1 MKKDNK
7 KALYESI
14 MMAVAKEV
22 KKALNEGE
30 VKMPLAGKL
39 NNIDCCIHPAQ
50 RSNTYYA
57 GGFFREMRL
66 VATSYKYTDNYK
78 TLELFGKLI
87 FTPKNKETGEIMET
101 KEYSGKF
108 TITQENLI
116 YKIYPEYYI
125 ANQGW
130 CHFTHFSV
138 DNLSINE
145 INNSRLNYPSFWVK
159 KEIIELM
166 KNIRSV

>member
-30 VKMPLAGKL
+30 LKRSLTGKL
-39 NNIDCCIHPAQ
+39 NNIDCYIHPAQ

-57 GGFFREMRL
+57 GGFFREMHL

-78 TLELFGKLI
+78 ILELFGKLI
-87 FTPKNKETGEIMET
+87 FTPKNRETGEIEET

-108 TITQENLI
+108 TITCKDFN
-116 YKIYPEYYI
+116 YKIIPEYYI
-125 ANQGW
+125 
-130 CHFTHFSV
+130 
-138 DNLSINE
+138 DN
-145 INNSRLNYPSFWVK
+145 
-159 KEIIELM
+159 
-166 KNIRSV
+166 